1 MRVVG
6 GTQEELEQKNG
17 DDKNILYLCV
27 KSSNLKKKHEGKR
40 KKRIIPNGPLVSQL
54 LTTNLVLND

>member
-27 KSSNLKKKHEGKR
+27 KSSNLKKNEGKR
-40 KKRIIPNGPLVSQL
+40 KKKNYPQWSTSFSAP
-54 LTTNLVLND
+54 DH

>member
-27 KSSNLKKKHEGKR
+27 KSSNLKKNMKEKE

>member
-27 KSSNLKKKHEGKR
+27 KSSNLKKNMKEKE
-40 KKRIIPNGPLVSQL
+40 KKKNYPQWPTSFSAP
-54 LTTNLVLND
+54 DH